1 MMFGLLEPENLLYA
15 FLLASLQ
22 VLVAGWA
29 SVHAVLTKRD
39 VRAAIGWVVVI
50 WVAPI
55 LGSLFYWVFGI
66 NRIHRKAAA
75 LRGDDEEEEEPVVP
89 AMMAMQQLEPCFG
102 PFGLCRFIDGL
113 VHRPLLPGNQID
125 PLIGGGAA
133 YSAMLDAIR
142 SARSSVSLLTY
153 IFDDDPAGR
162 EFVQALSEARERG
175 VEVRVLIDAVGG
187 RYSKRPMVQVLRDV
201 GVRSEAF
208 MPTWH
213 PLRAPYMNLRNHRKI
228 LVVDGEVGFTGGM
241 NIREGHRGTPPAAAD
256 DRSEIQ
262 PLIGSSRP
270 AGSLGAIDDVH
281 FKLRGPVVAHL
292 QEVFAQDWVFASH
305 ERLQGEIWFPRLD
318 YVGPMNARGVPDG
331 PDRDLGKIQWAL
343 KGALACAKHRVKVVS
358 PYFLPIDGL
367 DAALQTAA
375 RRGVHVDIFLPE
387 QSNLLLVG
395 WASRGLWEQVLEG
408 GCRIWLTP
416 RPFDH
421 TKLMIVDGDW
431 SFIGSSNWD
440 ARSLRLNFE
449 LNVEVHS
456 AELNR
461 ELDELIE
468 QKRVRSRPV
477 ILEEL
482 RNRPLRLRLLDGWA
496 RLLAPYL

>member
-1 MMFGLLEPENLLYA
+1 MFGLLEPQNLIYA

-39 VRAAIGWVVVI
+39 VRAAIGWVVAI
-50 WVAPI
+50 WVAPV
-55 LGSLFYWVFGI
+55 LGSLFYWIFGI

-75 LRGDDEEEEEPVVP
+75 LLGERREEPVVP
-89 AMMAMQQLEPCFG
+89 AMLAMQQLEPCFG
-102 PFGLCRFIDGL
+102 PFGMVRFIDGL
-113 VHRPLLPGNQID
+113 VRRPLLPGNQVD
-125 PLIGGGAA
+125 PLVGGREA
-133 YSAMLDAIR
+133 YAAMLDAIG
-142 SARSSVSLLTY
+142 SAQKSVSLLTY

-162 EFVQALSEARERG
+162 EFADALTAARARG
-175 VEVRVLIDAVGG
+175 VEVRVLVDAVGG
-187 RYSKRPMVQVLRDV
+187 RYSRRPMVHVLREA
-201 GVRSEAF
+201 GVRSAPF

-228 LVVDGEVGFTGGM
+228 LVVDGETGFTGGM
-241 NIREGHRGTPPAAAD
+241 NIREGHRGPPPDAPGP
-256 DRSEIQ
+256 Q
-262 PLIGSSRP
+262 PSSAP
-270 AGSLGAIDDVH
+270 AGSLDAIEDVH
-281 FKLRGPVVAHL
+281 FRLRGPVVSHL
-292 QEVFAQDWVFASH
+292 QEIFSEDWVFATS
-305 ERLQGEIWFPRLD
+305 ERLEGERWFPQLD
-318 YVGPMNARGVPDG
+318 YMGPMDARGIPDG
-331 PDRDLGKIQWAL
+331 PDRDLGKIQWAI
-343 KGALACAKHRVKVVS
+343 KAALACAKHRVKVVT

-367 DAALQTAA
+367 DSALQTAA
-375 RRGVHVDIFLPE
+375 RRGVHVDIFLPQ

-416 RPFDH
+416 KPFDH
-421 TKLMIVDGDW
+421 AKLMIVDSDW

-456 AELNR
+456 SELNR
-461 ELDELIE
+461 RLDELIE
-468 QKRVRSRPV
+468 TKRSRSRPV
-477 ILEEL
+477 ILDEH
-482 RNRPLRLRLLDGWA
+482 RKRPVGTRLLDGWA